1 MDTLE
6 TERLRLRPMNA
17 RDAAFLREV
26 LNEPAFIRNIG
37 DRGVRT
43 VEQAV
48 IYLRERILAQYESYG
63 FGMLLVELKE
73 SAQPVGICGLI
84 KRDNLEDI
92 DVGFSLLERFW
103 SRGYAAEAATTVVNE
118 AMGVRQLS
126 RLVAIVAPH
135 NAASVRLL
143 EKLGFQLEKKIR
155 LTPDDDDLLLF
166 AISPA
171 LHLAA
176 KKRRTSTTIKRASS

>member
-1 MDTLE
+1 MNTLE
-6 TERLRLRPMNA
+6 TERLRLRPFSEA
-17 RDAAFLREV
+17 DAAFLLEV

-48 IYLRERILAQYESYG
+48 IYMRERILAQYESYG

-73 SAQPVGICGLI
+73 SDEPVGICGLI
-84 KRDNLEDI
+84 KRDSLEDI
-92 DVGFSLLERFW
+92 DLGFSLLERFW
-103 SRGYAAEAATTVVNE
+103 SRGYAAEAAAAVLRDALE
-118 AMGVRQLS
+118 VRKLS

-143 EKLGFQLEKKIR
+143 EKLGFHLEKKMR
-155 LTPDDDDLLLF
+155 LPPAEEELLLF
-166 AISPA
+166 AI
-171 LHLAA
+171 
-176 KKRRTSTTIKRASS
+176 TT

>member
-6 TERLRLRPMNA
+6 TERLCLRPMKES
-17 RDAAFLREV
+17 DGAFLLEV

-73 SAQPVGICGLI
+73 SAEPVGICGLI
-84 KRDNLEDI
+84 KRDSLEDI
-92 DVGFSLLERFW
+92 DVGFSFLERYW
-103 SRGYAAEAATTVVNE
+103 SQGYAAEAASAVVRD
-118 AMGVRQLS
+118 AMERRKLS
-126 RLVAIVAPH
+126 RLVAIVALH

-155 LTPDDDDLLLF
+155 LTQGDEELLLY
-166 AISPA
+166 AISPGE
-171 LHLAA
+171 
-176 KKRRTSTTIKRASS
+176 S

>member
-6 TERLRLRPMNA
+6 TERLRLRPMKES
-17 RDAAFLREV
+17 DGAFLLEV

-43 VEQAV
+43 VKKAV
-48 IYLRERILAQYESYG
+48 FYLRERILAQYASHG

-73 SAQPVGICGLI
+73 SAEPVGICGLI
-84 KRDNLEDI
+84 KRDSLEDI
-92 DVGFSLLERFW
+92 DVGFSFLERFW
-103 SRGYAAEAATTVVNE
+103 SRGYAAEAAGAVVRD
-118 AMGVRQLS
+118 AIKRRRLS

-135 NAASVRLL
+135 NVASVRLL

-155 LTPDDDDLLLF
+155 LTPGDEELLLYAF
-166 AISPA
+166 SPGG
-171 LHLAA
+171 
-176 KKRRTSTTIKRASS
+176 S